1 VFFSFQ
7 KNQKMLLCVDF
18 GGNVGGLFRVFGRV
32 SRMEVREG
40 TMGFPVLVVSQ

>member
-1 VFFSFQ
+1 
-7 KNQKMLLCVDF
+7 MLLWVDL
-18 GGNVGGLFRVFGRV
+18 GGSVGGDFRVLGRV